1 MAWQGFGYW
10 ALATQTNT
18 YILLNTIFYWRIA
31 GWRPSLSFDPEPVR
45 RMFRF
50 SCKILAS
57 TIIFQINNNVLNI
70 LLGHYFSARATGY
83 YNQAYQWNSKVIYLL
98 QGMLGAVSQ
107 PVMVDLRNNPSRQLA
122 ALRKLVRFTAFL
134 SFPLVLGFG
143 LVSREFILITLTE
156 KWLQSASYLEI
167 LCIGGAFLPI
177 STLLSDFIISQG
189 RSGVYLG
196 STVTLGLLQIVSMV
210 VLYPLGIRTMIV
222 GAVTINIVWTFVW
235 LLLGGRLIGYRLTL
249 FLRDIIPFGVA
260 AAAVMAAT
268 GWVTSPI
275 TNPWLLLLSRIALAA
290 VLYYAVMRLAGA
302 EILRECMGFLL
313 RRKSKNAPAEESST
327 IADKA

>member
-1 MAWQGFGYW
+1 
-10 ALATQTNT
+10 
-18 YILLNTIFYWRIA
+18 
-31 GWRPSLSFDPEPVR
+31 
-45 RMFRF
+45 
-50 SCKILAS
+50 
-57 TIIFQINNNVLNI
+57 
-70 LLGHYFSARATGY
+70 
-83 YNQAYQWNSKVIYLL
+83 
-98 QGMLGAVSQ
+98 
-107 PVMVDLRNNPSRQLA
+107 MVDLRNNPSRQLA

-222 GAVTINIVWTFVW
+222 GAVTINIVWSFVW
-235 LLLGGRLIGYRLTL
+235 LLLGGRLIGYRLAL
-249 FLRDIIPFGVA
+249 FLPSWPPRDGSPPR
-260 AAAVMAAT
+260 
-268 GWVTSPI
+268 SPI
-275 TNPWLLLLSRIALAA
+275 PGCCSSRASPWLPCSTMPSCAWRAQRSCGNVWASSCTGSRRTPLPRSPP
-290 VLYYAVMRLAGA
+290 L
-302 EILRECMGFLL
+302 
-313 RRKSKNAPAEESST
+313 
-327 IADKA
+327 